1 MDSDVRPAS
10 AGEILG
16 GFEVEVTAERV
27 RAYADAASDHNPIHL
42 DAAFAAT
49 TPFGGTIAHGMLL
62 LAYLTRLLSERFG
75 AAWLE
80 GGTVNARFR
89 QPVRVGTRV
98 RASGVVRSVV
108 SRDGRTVVECDLQVA
123 DSDGQV
129 LVTATAQ
136 VVLCP

>member
-1 MDSDVRPAS
+1 MDSAVQPAS
-10 AGEILG
+10 AGETLG

-62 LAYLTRLLSERFG
+62 LAYLTRPLSERFG
-75 AAWLE
+75 AAWLL

-89 QPVRVGTRV
+89 QPARVGTRV
-98 RASGVVRSVV
+98 HAGGVVRSVV
-108 SRDGRTVVECDLQVA
+108 SRDDVTVVECDLQVT
-123 DSDGQV
+123 DDDGHA
-129 LVTATAQ
+129 LVTATVQ
-136 VVLCP
+136 VVL